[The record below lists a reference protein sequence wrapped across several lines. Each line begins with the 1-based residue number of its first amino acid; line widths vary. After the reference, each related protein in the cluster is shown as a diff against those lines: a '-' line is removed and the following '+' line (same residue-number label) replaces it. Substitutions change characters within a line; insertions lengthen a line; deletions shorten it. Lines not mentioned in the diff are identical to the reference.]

1 MVGLGSRSSRAF
13 PAGVRSRTLSGR
25 LPLGERD
32 RPVEPAPA
40 IAFVAERSRAATATA
55 TGRSFV
61 AIPLASR
68 RPGRRRMRSCEAMRR
83 LPVGRTETRAERRSW
98 GVRASASGRAGD
110 RGRRRRAR
118 LVPRARAPGSS
129 AAFAPIRSRAQA
141 RPTTTGVRP
150 RSLPSVAS
158 AQARPTTTPSECSR
172 HLLVALGRSI
182 GMREGVLARRL
193 AASFRRPALT
203 SASRWGG

>member
-141 RPTTTGVRP
+141 RPTTT
-150 RSLPSVAS
+150 
-158 AQARPTTTPSECSR
+158 PSECSR